1 MKVTTILKWYSFV
14 SENRQ
19 KESQEQER
27 ERDEKKAQAGERE
40 TTEQPF
46 AQEIGKI
53 KFRERKFTRRRRRT
67 EYCIYLF
74 WKVFFNRRI
83 PLTASSLLLLLK
95 KAFV

>member
-53 KFRERKFTRRRRRT
+53 KFRAVAAVQNTVF
-67 EYCIYLF
+67 IYFGKYFLI
-74 WKVFFNRRI
+74 VAYR
-83 PLTASSLLLLLK
+83 
-95 KAFV
+95 